1 MQAPLLC
8 TDCEGVLNKGGENWM
23 LPLFAKRD
31 GSFGF
36 YDLLTSMP
44 PVAALGHTRL
54 YFGAQNPIIDSDKI
68 IHFAMG
74 IFWKASVH
82 SWRGGEKDP

>member
-1 MQAPLLC
+1 
-8 TDCEGVLNKGGENWM
+8 VLNKGGENWM
-23 LPLFAKRD
+23 LPSFARRD

-36 YDLLTSMP
+36 YDLLTSVP
-44 PVAALGHTRL
+44 PAARVDNTRL
-54 YFGAQNPIIDSDKI
+54 YFGAQNPIIDSQKI

-82 SWRGGEKDP
+82 SWSGTEKDPLINLG